1 MPVRVN
7 DAARNAQVAG
17 VITTLDAS
25 ASAARARIYTG
36 AQPAT
41 PATAPSGTLLAEFV
55 LSDPSFGTPAAGVAA
70 LDVTPALT
78 DDGLA
83 DGTAGWARLLTG
95 DEAASDGQG
104 VIDGTVGTSGAM
116 LNLNTVDVTVGVLV
130 EILSGSI
137 TAPASA

>member
-7 DAARNAQVAG
+7 DAARDAQLAA
-17 VITTLDAS
+17 VIATLDAS
-25 ASAARARIYTG
+25 ATPARARIYTG

-41 PATAPSGTLLAEFV
+41 PATAPSGTLLAEFT
-55 LSDPSFGTPAAGVAA
+55 LSDPSFATPAAGVAA
-70 LDVTPALT
+70 LDVSPALT
-78 DDGLA
+78 DTGIT

-116 LNLNTVDVTVGVLV
+116 LNLNTLAVTTGVNV